1 MMMRLIDG
9 DALADSLRESK
20 NKLKEILDDERCE
33 MEYRICEGQMITFI
47 EAILRVNETPTI
59 DAVPVVRC
67 KDCKYR
73 GNSFAC
79 PMCHDE
85 SIYDDDDGYDDYTYD
100 RTDDDGFCNNG
111 ERWDEDAVD

>member
-1 MMMRLIDG
+1 MRLIDG

-47 EAILRVNETPTI
+47 EAILRVKETPTI

-67 KDCKYR
+67 KDCKHW
-73 GNSFAC
+73 F
-79 PMCHDE
+79 
-85 SIYDDDDGYDDYTYD
+85 DGECGRLVLSSADDYCSY
-100 RTDDDGFCNNG
+100 G
-111 ERWDEDAVD
+111 ERGKENGKKTL

>member
-1 MMMRLIDG
+1 MRLIDG

-67 KDCKYR
+67 KDCKYLLILDGKDGR
-73 GNSFAC
+73 RIPLCGVQLGFVPLSHNIETWYC
-79 PMCHDE
+79 PFGE
-85 SIYDDDDGYDDYTYD
+85 
-100 RTDDDGFCNNG
+100 RRCNN
-111 ERWDEDAVD
+111 E

>member
-1 MMMRLIDG
+1 MRLIDA

-47 EAILRVNETPTI
+47 EAILRVNEAPTI

-67 KDCKYR
+67 KDCKHSTTFHHT
-73 GNSFAC
+73 GNMYCGLHENHHFL
-79 PMCHDE
+79 
-85 SIYDDDDGYDDYTYD
+85 
-100 RTDDDGFCNNG
+100 TDAYGFCHKG
-111 ERWDEDAVD
+111 ERRCENDTP

>member
-1 MMMRLIDG
+1 MRLIDG

-47 EAILRVNETPTI
+47 EAILRVNEAPTI

-67 KDCKYR
+67 KDCKNR
-73 GNSFAC
+73 QDPGKC
-79 PMCHDE
+79 PFCFTEVIDV
-85 SIYDDDDGYDDYTYD
+85 DGGRLYKFNDLTH
-100 RTDDDGFCNNG
+100 DDGFCNRG
-111 ERWDEDAVD
+111 ERRCDNDTH